1 MSQRK
6 IGEMRAETGATWEVH
21 ASLAGV
27 TMAGGAPISPSDA
40 SALARLLLDAAEASR
55 VMRLRANPHAGMGDV
70 EHAFPGERCGSPGRD
85 VICVCGHRAWLHV
98 GDKEACRSLSGLTCR
113 CAAFQ
118 PATDRDEYSYRPHL
132 VPEVPRPTCVEHGLV
147 IRRDGTCGSGC
158 RGLG

>member
-1 MSQRK
+1 MSRPVGRK

-55 VMRLRANPHAGMGDV
+55 VMRLRAEPHATMLEV
-70 EHAFPGERCGSPGRD
+70 ERGVLHGEAP
-85 VICVCGHRAWLHV
+85 
-98 GDKEACRSLSGLTCR
+98 E
-113 CAAFQ
+113 
-118 PATDRDEYSYRPHL
+118 PRPRL
-132 VPEVPRPTCVEHGLV
+132 VPDRPKVTCVEHGLV
-147 IRRDGTCGSGC
+147 RRPDGTSGAGC